1 MNLGGGVHLTYCS
14 NIHPGES
21 WAEVRSNLAT
31 YLPRVRSAVSPDR
44 PFGIGLR
51 LSAQAADDL
60 AHPDELA
67 AFRAFLREHGF
78 YVFTLNGFPYGPF
91 HGVPVKSEVYRPD
104 WRDAARLRYTNVLAD
119 LLAALLPDDPELEGS
134 ISTVPIGF
142 EADIRT
148 DADVATA
155 TDHLVQH
162 VAHLVDIERGT
173 GRRITLAL
181 EPEPCCFLETIDETV
196 AYFRRH
202 AFGAAAARAL
212 SALTGLDRADALAAM
227 RSHLGLCLD
236 LCHAAVEFEDLDA
249 GLSRLEQAGIG
260 IFKVQVSAGLR
271 VREFT
276 APVMQRLAAY
286 RDEVYLH
293 QVVESRPDGLH
304 RFLDLPDAL
313 AALPPGATDREWRVH
328 FHVPIFHDDLG
339 SFHSTRDFIEHALSR
354 QRARPLSRHLEVE
367 TYTWNVLPAD
377 LRAMPVEAGIAR
389 ELQWVREALG
399 A

>member
-31 YLPRVRSAVSPDR
+31 YLPRVRAEVSPDR

-51 LSAQAADDL
+51 LSALAADDL
-60 AHPDELA
+60 AQPAELA
-67 AFRAFLREHGF
+67 AFQTFLRDHGF

-104 WRDAARLRYTNVLAD
+104 WRDPARLRYTNVLAD
-119 LLAALLPDDPELEGS
+119 LLAALLPDDPDLEGS
-134 ISTVPIGF
+134 ISTVPLGF
-142 EADIRT
+142 GADIRT
-148 DADVATA
+148 DADLAAA
-155 TDHLVQH
+155 TDHLVRH
-162 VAHLVDIERGT
+162 VAHLVDIEQRT
-173 GRRITLAL
+173 GKRITLAL
-181 EPEPCCFLETIDETV
+181 EPEPCCFLETLDETV
-196 AYFRRH
+196 SYFRRH
-202 AFGAAAARAL
+202 AFGASAARAL
-212 SALTGLDRADALAAM
+212 ATLTGLDRTDALNAM
-227 RSHLGLCLD
+227 RTHLGLCLD

-271 VREFT
+271 VREFSE
-276 APVMQRLAAY
+276 PVLQRLAAY

-304 RFLDLPDAL
+304 RFLDLPEAL
-313 AALPPGATDREWRVH
+313 AALPPDATDREWRVH

-339 SFHSTRDFIEHALSR
+339 SFRSTRDFIEQALAR
-354 QRARPLSRHLEVE
+354 HRIRPLSRHLEVE

-377 LRAMPVEAGIAR
+377 LRAMPVETGIAR
-389 ELQWVREALG
+389 ELHWVRETLG